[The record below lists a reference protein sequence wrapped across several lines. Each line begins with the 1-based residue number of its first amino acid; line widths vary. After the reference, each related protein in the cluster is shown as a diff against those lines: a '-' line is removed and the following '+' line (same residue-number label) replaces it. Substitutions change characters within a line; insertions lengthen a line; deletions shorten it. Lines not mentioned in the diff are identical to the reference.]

1 MEMGSFPF
9 FYVAA
14 ITFLTA
20 LLLRSFLTKKRRR
33 LPPGPAL
40 AVPFLGHLPFL
51 KKPLHATLARL
62 AARHGP
68 VFSLRLGSRPAV
80 VVTSAELA
88 RECFSSDLD
97 ATLANRPHFPS
108 VREVSFDYTVLTL
121 ANYGAHWRAAR
132 RVAVVHL
139 LSARRVDLMSDA
151 VVARELRALVRRLAR
166 LTAGGATAR
175 VELKRRLFD
184 LSHSVLM
191 EALARSRN
199 TYSDDGADMSQEA
212 REMKD
217 VVDATVPL
225 VGVANLWDYLPV
237 LRWFDWRGVARQ
249 LADTTSRRNA
259 FIYKLID
266 RERQKQQAAA
276 DKQEEE
282 EQGMIG
288 VMLSLQK
295 SEPGLYTDTFIAALV
310 ANLLGVGTETT
321 STTTEWAM
329 GLLLN
334 HPAVLKKAQE
344 EIDAH
349 LSGEPS
355 RLLDKKDL
363 PHLPYLHCI
372 ISETLRL
379 CPAAPLLLPHEAAA
393 DCQLH
398 GYDVAAGT
406 IVLVNAYAIHRD
418 PAECGPAPEEFR
430 PERFEHG
437 SADGKLMMSF
447 GMGRR
452 KCPGE
457 SLAMRTMGMVLGT
470 LIQCFDWAR
479 VGDEEVDMAASSG
492 IVMFKAVALE
502 ALCHTASRHGDS
514 SPEALN

>member
-1 MEMGSFPF
+1 MEMDSFRF
-9 FYVAA
+9 YYVAA
-14 ITFLTA
+14 VTFLA
-20 LLLRSFLTKKRRR
+20 VFLLHSFLTKKRRR

-40 AVPFLGHLPFL
+40 TLPFLGHLPFL
-51 KKPLHATLARL
+51 KKPLHATFARL

-68 VFSLRLGSRPAV
+68 IFSIRLGSRPAV
-80 VVTSAELA
+80 VVASAEAA
-88 RECFSSDLD
+88 RECFSSELD

-108 VREVSFDYTVLTL
+108 VREASFDYRVLTL
-121 ANYGAHWRAAR
+121 ANYGSHWRAAR

-139 LSARRVDLMSDA
+139 LSARRVDLMSDG

-166 LTAGGATAR
+166 AASGGGAAR

-191 EALARSRN
+191 EAFARTRN
-199 TYSDDGADMSQEA
+199 TYSDDGADMSEEA

-217 VVDATVPL
+217 VVDAIVPL

-237 LRWFDWRGVARQ
+237 LRWLDWRGVKRQ
-249 LADTTSRRNA
+249 LADAVSRRNT

-266 RERQKQQAAA
+266 SERQKQQLHDAP
-276 DKQEEE
+276 EE
-282 EQGMIG
+282 EQGMVG
-288 VMLSLQK
+288 VMLTLQK
-295 SEPGLYTDTFIAALV
+295 SEPELYTDTFISALV

-329 GLLLN
+329 AFLLN
-334 HPAVLKKAQE
+334 HPALLKKAQD

-349 LSGEPS
+349 LSSEPT
-355 RLLDKKDL
+355 RLLDKTDM
-363 PHLPYLHCI
+363 PHLPYLHCVI
-372 ISETLRL
+372 NETLRL
-379 CPAAPLLLPHEAAA
+379 RTATALLLPHEATA
-393 DCQLH
+393 DCELH
-398 GYDVAAGT
+398 GYDIAAGT

-418 PAECGPAPEEFR
+418 PVTWGPDPEEFR

-437 SADGKLMMSF
+437 GAEGKLMIPF

-470 LIQCFDWAR
+470 LIQCFDWKR
-479 VGDEEVDMAASSG
+479 VGDEEVDMSASSG
-492 IVMFKAVALE
+492 TIFFKAVPLE
-502 ALCHTASRHGDS
+502 ALCTPRAGMH
-514 SPEALN
+514 ALLHKI

>member
-1 MEMGSFPF
+1 MEMGSFHF

-14 ITFLTA
+14 ITFLA
-20 LLLRSFLTKKRRR
+20 VFLLHSFLTKKRPRR
-33 LPPGPAL
+33 PPGPAL
-40 AVPFLGHLPFL
+40 ALPFLGHLPFL

-88 RECFSSDLD
+88 TECFSSELD

-108 VREVSFDYTVLTL
+108 VREVSFDYSVLTL
-121 ANYGAHWRAAR
+121 ASYGAHWRAAR

-151 VVARELRALVRRLAR
+151 VVARELRALVRRLVR
-166 LTAGGATAR
+166 VTAGGSAR
-175 VELKRRLFD
+175 VELKQRLFD

-191 EALARSRN
+191 EALARRRN

-217 VVDATVPL
+217 VVDAIVPL

-237 LRWFDWRGVARQ
+237 LRWLDWRGVRQQ
-249 LADTTSRRNA
+249 LADATSRRNA

-266 RERQKQQAAA
+266 GERQKFNAAAAA
-276 DKQEEE
+276 DKQEE

-295 SEPGLYTDTFIAALV
+295 SEPDLYTDTFIAALV

-329 GLLLN
+329 ALLLN
-334 HPAVLKKAQE
+334 HPAVLKRAQE
-344 EIDAH
+344 EIDTH

-372 ISETLRL
+372 ISETMRL

-418 PAECGPAPEEFR
+418 PAAWGPAPEEFR

-437 SADGKLMMSF
+437 GAEGKLMLPF

-470 LIQCFDWAR
+470 LIQCFDWTR

-492 IVMFKAVALE
+492 TAMFKAVALE
-502 ALCHTASRHGDS
+502 ALCTPRAGMDTLLHK
-514 SPEALN
+514 L

>member
-1 MEMGSFPF
+1 MEMCSVPF

-14 ITFLTA
+14 ITFLTV
-20 LLLRSFLTKKRRR
+20 LLLHSFLTKKRR

-40 AVPFLGHLPFL
+40 ALPFLGHLHFL

-80 VVTSAELA
+80 VVTSWEVAK
-88 RECFSSDLD
+88 ECFSSDLD

-108 VREVSFDYTVLTL
+108 VREVSFDYSVLTL

-166 LTAGGATAR
+166 LTAGGGGSAAR

-199 TYSDDGADMSQEA
+199 TYSDDEADMSQEA

-217 VVDATVPL
+217 VVDAIVPL

-237 LRWFDWRGVARQ
+237 LRWFDWRGVRRQ
-249 LADTTSRRNA
+249 LEDVTSRRNA

-266 RERQKQQAAA
+266 RERQKQQ
-276 DKQEEE
+276 KQEE

-295 SEPGLYTDTFIAALV
+295 SEPDLYTDTFIAALV

-329 GLLLN
+329 ALLLN

-355 RLLDKKDL
+355 RLLDKTDL

-372 ISETLRL
+372 ISETMRL

-418 PAECGPAPEEFR
+418 PAAWGPAPEEFR
-430 PERFEHG
+430 PERFEDG
-437 SADGKLMMSF
+437 VAEGKLMMPF

-457 SLAMRTMGMVLGT
+457 SLAMRTMGLVLGT

-479 VGDEEVDMAASSG
+479 IGDEDVDMASSSG
-492 IVMFKAVALE
+492 TVMLKAVALE
-502 ALCHTASRHGDS
+502 ALCTPRAGMD
-514 SPEALN
+514 ALLHKL